1 MQTMFIRLLYLCTGL
16 LLVLTV
22 TTAQAANKSLD
33 EFWNQTIR
41 PAYFA
46 DKSIQESEDI
56 IALEAPK
63 RAADPAIV
71 PISITAGFPQTEQRY
86 IKTITLIIDK
96 NPVPFAGRFT
106 FTPKSGR
113 ADLALRIRVNQYSPV
128 RAIAETNDG
137 KLYMSSRFV
146 KASGGCSAPPSA
158 NLQTALARIGKMK
171 LKTPDEAIQ
180 NQPLLTQLMVS
191 HPNITGLQ
199 MDQVTRLFM
208 PPHFV
213 KEVKVSFDGE
223 PVLVAETDIA
233 ISENPSFR
241 FYFVPEHEGELVAEI
256 IDSKGQ
262 RYVENFPVTPA
273 SAMVSSN

>member
-1 MQTMFIRLLYLCTGL
+1 MKTMFIRLLSLCPG
-16 LLVLTV
+16 LVLALMTSS
-22 TTAQAANKSLD
+22 AQAANKSLD

-41 PAYFA
+41 PAYFG
-46 DKSIQESEDI
+46 DRSIQDSDDI

-71 PISITAGFPQTEQRY
+71 PISIKAGFPQTEQRY

-96 NPVPFAGRFT
+96 NPVPFAARFT

-137 KLYMSSRFV
+137 SLYMSSRFV
-146 KASGGCSAPPSA
+146 KASGGCSAPPGA
-158 NLQTALARIGKMK
+158 DLQTALARIGNMK
-171 LKTPDEAIQ
+171 LKTPEEAIQ

-191 HPNITGLQ
+191 HPNITGMQ

-213 KEVKVSFDGE
+213 KEIKVTFDGE

-241 FYFVPEHEGELVAEI
+241 FYFVPERDGELVAEI
-256 IDSKGQ
+256 VDSKGQ
-262 RYVENFPVTPA
+262 RFTENFVIAPA
-273 SAMVSSN
+273 AAMVTSN

>member
-1 MQTMFIRLLYLCTGL
+1 MKTLFTRLLCLGPGL
-16 LLVLTV
+16 LLALMSTTV
-22 TTAQAANKSLD
+22 QAANKSLD

-41 PAYFA
+41 PAYFG
-46 DKSIQESEDI
+46 DKSIQNSEDI

-71 PISITAGFPQTEQRY
+71 PISIKAGFPQTEQRY

-96 NPVPFAGRFT
+96 NPVPFAARFT

-146 KASGGCSAPPSA
+146 KASGGCSAPPGA
-158 NLQTALARIGKMK
+158 DLQTALARIGKMK
-171 LKTPDEAIQ
+171 LKTPEEAIQ

-191 HPNITGLQ
+191 HPNITGMQ

-213 KEVKVSFDGE
+213 KEIKVTFDGE

-241 FYFVPEHEGELVAEI
+241 FYFVPEREAELLAEI
-256 IDSKGQ
+256 VDSKGQ
-262 RYVENFPVTPA
+262 RFVENFTIAPA
-273 SAMVSSN
+273 SAMVTSN